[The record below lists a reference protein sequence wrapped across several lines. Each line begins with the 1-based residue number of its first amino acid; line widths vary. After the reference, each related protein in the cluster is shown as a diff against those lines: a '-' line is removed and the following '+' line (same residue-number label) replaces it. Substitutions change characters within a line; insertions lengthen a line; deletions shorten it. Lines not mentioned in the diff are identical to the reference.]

1 MADKDIEQ
9 LLSAIGDAI
18 GETIYQ
24 WQIAEGS
31 LDDFNRRSDLL
42 AEISAPI
49 SREFKPRK
57 TGASNTFHVTLT
69 VGPA

>member
-9 LLSAIGDAI
+9 LLGDIRDAI

-24 WQIAEGS
+24 WQIAGEN

-49 SREFKPRK
+49 SVEFKPRK
-57 TGASNTFHVTLT
+57 AGASNTFHVTLT